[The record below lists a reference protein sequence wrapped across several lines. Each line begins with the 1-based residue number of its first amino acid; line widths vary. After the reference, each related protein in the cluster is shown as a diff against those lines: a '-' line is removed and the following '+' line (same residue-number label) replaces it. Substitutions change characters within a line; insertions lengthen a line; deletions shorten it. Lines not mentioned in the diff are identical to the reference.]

1 MFSQKIQNIYQLG
14 CKELWSLW
22 RDPVMLILIIYTFT
36 VAIYT
41 AATAMTDSLNMAPI
55 AIVDEDH
62 SILSERIT
70 SALYPPYF
78 IPQST
83 ELNYMDAGMDAG
95 EFTFALNI
103 PVNFQEDVLAGNEA
117 AIQVNVDATR
127 MSQAMIGAGY
137 IQQIVQAEVSEYL
150 LHSREVNSMPVEL
163 EMRARFN
170 PTLDQ
175 KWFGSIMEI
184 INNVAMLSIILTGAA
199 LIRER
204 EHGTVE
210 HLMVMPVTVF
220 EIMMSKVW
228 SMSLVV
234 LLAAFVGLKLVVQ
247 LALQVPIE
255 GSLLLFFFGA
265 LLTLFATTSMGIY
278 LATMSKSMPQFGLL
292 MMLILIPMEMLS
304 GGMTPRESMP
314 EYLQYFMLIAPTT
327 HFVEL
332 AQAILYRNAGLNIVW
347 PSFLW
352 LVGIAVL
359 FFYVAWKRFKDT
371 IHTMT

>member
-1 MFSQKIQNIYQLG
+1 MFRQKIQNIYQLG

-62 SILSERIT
+62 STLSERIT
-70 SALYPPYF
+70 SAFYPPYF

-103 PVNFQEDVLAGNEA
+103 PVNFEEDVLAGKEA

-127 MSQAMIGAGY
+127 MSQAMTGAGY
-137 IQQIVQAEVSEYL
+137 IQQIIQSEVSEYV
-150 LHSREVNSMPVEL
+150 LHSREVSSMPVEL

-170 PTLDQ
+170 PLLDQ
-175 KWFGSIMEI
+175 KWFGSVMEI

-234 LLAAFVGLKLVVQ
+234 LIAAFAGLKLVVQ

-255 GSLLLFFFGA
+255 GNLLLFFFGA

-314 EYLQYFMLIAPTT
+314 EVLQYLMLIAPTT

>member
-1 MFSQKIQNIYQLG
+1 MFRQKIQNIYQLG

-22 RDPVMLILIIYTFT
+22 REPVMLILIIYTFT

-62 SILSERIT
+62 STLSERIS
-70 SALYPPYF
+70 SAFYPPYF
-78 IPQST
+78 IPRTT
-83 ELNYMDAGMDAG
+83 ELNYMDTGMDAG

-103 PVNFQEDVLAGNEA
+103 PVNFQEDVLAGNSA

-137 IQQIVQAEVSEYL
+137 IQQIVQSEVSEYL
-150 LHSREVNSMPVEL
+150 LHHREMTSMPVEL

-175 KWFGSIMEI
+175 KWFGSVMEI

-234 LLAAFVGLKLVVQ
+234 LIAAFVGLKLVVQ
-247 LALQVPIE
+247 MALNVPIE
-255 GSLLLFFFGA
+255 GNLFLFFFGA

-292 MMLILIPMEMLS
+292 MMLILIPMQMLS

-314 EYLQYFMLIAPTT
+314 EVLQYLMLIAPTT

-352 LVGIAVL
+352 LIAIAIV

-371 IHTMT
+371 IHTMA

>member
-41 AATAMTDSLNMAPI
+41 AATAMADSLNMAPI

-62 SILSERIT
+62 SSLSERIS
-70 SALYPPYF
+70 SAFYPPYF

-95 EFTFALNI
+95 EFTFAVNI

-137 IQQIVQAEVSEYL
+137 IQQIVQSEVSEYV
-150 LHSREVNSMPVEL
+150 LHHREVSSMPVEL

-175 KWFGSIMEI
+175 KWFGSVMEI

-247 LALQVPIE
+247 LALKVPIE
-255 GSLLLFFFGA
+255 GNLWLFFFGA

-314 EYLQYFMLIAPTT
+314 EFLQYFMLIAPTT

-347 PSFLW
+347 PSFVW
-352 LVGIAVL
+352 LVGIAMV

>member
-62 SILSERIT
+62 STLSERIT
-70 SALYPPYF
+70 SAFYPPYF

-103 PVNFQEDVLAGNEA
+103 PVNFQEDVLAGKEA

-127 MSQAMIGAGY
+127 MSQAMTGAGY
-137 IQQIVQAEVSEYL
+137 IQQIIQSEVSEYV
-150 LHSREVNSMPVEL
+150 LHSREVSSMPVEL

-170 PTLDQ
+170 PLLDQ
-175 KWFGSIMEI
+175 KWFGSVMEI

-234 LLAAFVGLKLVVQ
+234 LIAAFAGLKLVVQ

-255 GSLLLFFFGA
+255 GNLLLFFFGA

-314 EYLQYFMLIAPTT
+314 EVLQYLMLIAPTT

>member
-247 LALQVPIE
+247 FALQVPIE

-314 EYLQYFMLIAPTT
+314 EYLQYLMLIAPTT

>member
-62 SILSERIT
+62 SSLSERIS
-70 SALYPPYF
+70 SAFYPPYF

-95 EFTFALNI
+95 EFTFAVNI

-137 IQQIVQAEVSEYL
+137 IQQIVQSEVSEYV
-150 LHSREVNSMPVEL
+150 LHSREVSSMPVEL

-175 KWFGSIMEI
+175 KWFGSVMEI

-234 LLAAFVGLKLVVQ
+234 MLAAFVGLKLVVQ
-247 LALQVPIE
+247 LALKVPIE
-255 GSLLLFFFGA
+255 GNLWLFFFGA

-314 EYLQYFMLIAPTT
+314 EFLQYFMLIAPTT

-347 PSFLW
+347 PSFIW
-352 LVGIAVL
+352 LVGIAVV

>member
-62 SILSERIT
+62 STLSERIT
-70 SALYPPYF
+70 SAFYPPYF

-103 PVNFQEDVLAGNEA
+103 PVNFQEDVLAGKA
-117 AIQVNVDATR
+117 AAVQVNVDATR
-127 MSQAMIGAGY
+127 MSQAMTGAGY
-137 IQQIVQAEVSEYL
+137 IQQIIQSEVSEYV
-150 LHSREVNSMPVEL
+150 LHNRKVSSMPVEL

-170 PTLDQ
+170 PLLDQ
-175 KWFGSIMEI
+175 KWFGSVMEI

-234 LLAAFVGLKLVVQ
+234 LIAAFTGLKLVVQ
-247 LALQVPIE
+247 LALQVPVE
-255 GSLLLFFFGA
+255 GNLLLFFFGA

-314 EYLQYFMLIAPTT
+314 EVLQYLMLIAPTT

>member
-62 SILSERIT
+62 STLSERIT
-70 SALYPPYF
+70 SAFYPPYF

-103 PVNFQEDVLAGNEA
+103 PVNFQEDVLAGKEA

-127 MSQAMIGAGY
+127 MSQAMTGAGY
-137 IQQIVQAEVSEYL
+137 IQQIIQSEVSEYV
-150 LHSREVNSMPVEL
+150 LHSREVSSMPVEL

-170 PTLDQ
+170 PLLDQ
-175 KWFGSIMEI
+175 KWFGSVMEI

-234 LLAAFVGLKLVVQ
+234 LIAAFTGLKLVVQ
-247 LALQVPIE
+247 FALQVPIE
-255 GSLLLFFFGA
+255 GNLLLFFFGA

-314 EYLQYFMLIAPTT
+314 EVLQYLMLIAPTT

>member
-117 AIQVNVDATR
+117 VIQVNVDATR

-247 LALQVPIE
+247 FALQVPIE

-359 FFYVAWKRFKDT
+359 FFYVAWKRFKET

>member
-62 SILSERIT
+62 STLSERIT
-70 SALYPPYF
+70 SAFYPPYF

-103 PVNFQEDVLAGNEA
+103 PVNFQEDVLAGKEA
-117 AIQVNVDATR
+117 AVQVNVDATR
-127 MSQAMIGAGY
+127 MSQAMTGAGY
-137 IQQIVQAEVSEYL
+137 IQQIIQSEVSEYV
-150 LHSREVNSMPVEL
+150 LHNREVSSMPVEL

-170 PTLDQ
+170 PLLDQ
-175 KWFGSIMEI
+175 KWFGSVMEI

-234 LLAAFVGLKLVVQ
+234 LIAAFVGLKLVVQ
-247 LALQVPIE
+247 LALQVPVE
-255 GSLLLFFFGA
+255 GNLLLFFFGA

-314 EYLQYFMLIAPTT
+314 EVLQYLMLIAPTT

>member
-1 MFSQKIQNIYQLG
+1 MFRQKIQNIYQLG

-22 RDPVMLILIIYTFT
+22 REPVMLILIIYTFT

-62 SILSERIT
+62 STLSERIS
-70 SALYPPYF
+70 SAFYPPYF
-78 IPQST
+78 IPRTT
-83 ELNYMDAGMDAG
+83 ELNYMDTGMDAG

-103 PVNFQEDVLAGNEA
+103 PVSFQEDVLAGNSA

-137 IQQIVQAEVSEYL
+137 IQQIVQSEVSEYL
-150 LHSREVNSMPVEL
+150 LHHREMTSMPVEL

-175 KWFGSIMEI
+175 KWFGSVMEI

-234 LLAAFVGLKLVVQ
+234 LIAAFIGLKLVVQ
-247 LALQVPIE
+247 MALNVPIE
-255 GSLLLFFFGA
+255 GNLFLFFFGA

-292 MMLILIPMEMLS
+292 MMLILIPMQMLS

-314 EYLQYFMLIAPTT
+314 EVLQYLMLIAPTT

-352 LVGIAVL
+352 LIAIAIV

-371 IHTMT
+371 IHTMA

>member
-62 SILSERIT
+62 STLSERIT
-70 SALYPPYF
+70 SAFYPPYF

-103 PVNFQEDVLAGNEA
+103 PVNFQEDVLAGKEA

-127 MSQAMIGAGY
+127 MSQAMTGAGY
-137 IQQIVQAEVSEYL
+137 IQQIIQSEVSEYV
-150 LHSREVNSMPVEL
+150 LHSREVSSMPVEL

-170 PTLDQ
+170 PLLDQ
-175 KWFGSIMEI
+175 KWFGSVMEI

-234 LLAAFVGLKLVVQ
+234 LIAAFAGLKLVVQ

-255 GSLLLFFFGA
+255 GNLLLFFFGA

-314 EYLQYFMLIAPTT
+314 EVLQYLMLIAPTT

-332 AQAILYRNAGLNIVW
+332 AQAILYRNAGLNVIW

-352 LVGIAVL
+352 LVGIAVV

>member
-1 MFSQKIQNIYQLG
+1 MFRQKLQNIYQLG

-55 AIVDEDH
+55 AMVDEDR
-62 SILSERIT
+62 SALSERIT
-70 SALYPPYF
+70 SAFYPPYF
-78 IPQST
+78 IPQTT
-83 ELNYMDAGMDAG
+83 ELNNMDAGMDAG

-103 PVNFQEDVLAGNEA
+103 PVNFQEDVLSGKDAS
-117 AIQVNVDATR
+117 IQVNVDATR
-127 MSQAMIGAGY
+127 MSQAMTGAGY
-137 IQQIVQAEVSEYL
+137 VQQIVQSEVNEYVLRHREVSSL
-150 LHSREVNSMPVEL
+150 PVEL

-170 PTLDQ
+170 PLLDQ
-175 KWFGSIMEI
+175 KWFGSVMEI

-220 EIMMSKVW
+220 EIMMAKVW

-234 LLAAFVGLKLVVQ
+234 LLAAFMGLKLVVQ
-247 LALQVPIE
+247 MALQVPIE
-255 GSLLLFFFGA
+255 GNLWLFFFGA
-265 LLTLFATTSMGIY
+265 VLTLFATTSMGIY

-314 EYLQYFMLIAPTT
+314 EFLQYLMLIAPTT

-332 AQAILYRNAGLNIVW
+332 AQAILYRGAGLNVVW
-347 PSFLW
+347 PAFLW
-352 LVGIAVL
+352 LIGIALV

>member
-62 SILSERIT
+62 STLSERII
-70 SALYPPYF
+70 SAFYPPYF

-137 IQQIVQAEVSEYL
+137 IQQIVQSEVSEYV
-150 LHSREVNSMPVEL
+150 LHSREVSSMPVEL

-175 KWFGSIMEI
+175 KWFGSVMEI

-247 LALQVPIE
+247 LALKVPIE
-255 GSLLLFFFGA
+255 GNSWLFFFGA

-314 EYLQYFMLIAPTT
+314 EFLQYFMLIAPTT

-332 AQAILYRNAGLNIVW
+332 AQAILYRNAGLSIVW
-347 PSFLW
+347 PSFVW
-352 LVGIAVL
+352 LVGIAMV

>member
-62 SILSERIT
+62 STLSERIT
-70 SALYPPYF
+70 SAMYPPYF

-117 AIQVNVDATR
+117 VIQVNVDATR

-247 LALQVPIE
+247 FALQVPIE

-292 MMLILIPMEMLS
+292 MMLILIPMEIDRKS
-304 GGMTPRESMP
+304 
-314 EYLQYFMLIAPTT
+314 
-327 HFVEL
+327 V
-332 AQAILYRNAGLNIVW
+332 V
-347 PSFLW
+347 
-352 LVGIAVL
+352 
-359 FFYVAWKRFKDT
+359 
-371 IHTMT
+371 

>member
-41 AATAMTDSLNMAPI
+41 AATAMADSLNMAPI

-62 SILSERIT
+62 SSLSERIS
-70 SALYPPYF
+70 SAFYPPYF

-95 EFTFALNI
+95 EFTFAVNI

-137 IQQIVQAEVSEYL
+137 IQQIVQSEVSEYV
-150 LHSREVNSMPVEL
+150 LHHREVSSMPVEL

-175 KWFGSIMEI
+175 KWFGSVMEI

-247 LALQVPIE
+247 LALKVPIE
-255 GSLLLFFFGA
+255 GNLWLFFFGA
-265 LLTLFATTSMGIY
+265 LLTLLATTSMGIY

-314 EYLQYFMLIAPTT
+314 EFLQYFMLIAPTT

-347 PSFLW
+347 PSFVW
-352 LVGIAVL
+352 LVGIAMV

>member
-1 MFSQKIQNIYQLG
+1 
-14 CKELWSLW
+14 
-22 RDPVMLILIIYTFT
+22 
-36 VAIYT
+36 
-41 AATAMTDSLNMAPI
+41 
-55 AIVDEDH
+55 
-62 SILSERIT
+62 
-70 SALYPPYF
+70 
-78 IPQST
+78 
-83 ELNYMDAGMDAG
+83 
-95 EFTFALNI
+95 
-103 PVNFQEDVLAGNEA
+103 
-117 AIQVNVDATR
+117 
-127 MSQAMIGAGY
+127 
-137 IQQIVQAEVSEYL
+137 
-150 LHSREVNSMPVEL
+150 
-163 EMRARFN
+163 MRARFN

-175 KWFGSIMEI
+175 KWFGSVMEI

-234 LLAAFVGLKLVVQ
+234 LIAAFVGLKLVVQ
-247 LALQVPIE
+247 MALNVPIE
-255 GSLLLFFFGA
+255 GNLFLFFFGA

-292 MMLILIPMEMLS
+292 MMLILIPMQMLS

-314 EYLQYFMLIAPTT
+314 EVLQYLMLIAPTT

-352 LVGIAVL
+352 LIAIAIV

-371 IHTMT
+371 IHTMA

>member
-1 MFSQKIQNIYQLG
+1 MFNQKIQNIYQLG

-41 AATAMTDSLNMAPI
+41 AATAMPDSLNMAPI

-62 SILSERIT
+62 STLSKRIT
-70 SALYPPYF
+70 SAFYPPYF

-83 ELNYMDAGMDAG
+83 ELNNMDAGMDAG

-103 PVNFQEDVLAGNEA
+103 PVSFQEDVLSGKDAS
-117 AIQVNVDATR
+117 IQVNVDATR
-127 MSQAMIGAGY
+127 MSQAMTGAGY
-137 IQQIVQAEVSEYL
+137 IQQIVQSEVNEYVLRHREVSSL
-150 LHSREVNSMPVEL
+150 PVEL

-175 KWFGSIMEI
+175 KWFGSVMEI

-220 EIMMSKVW
+220 EIMMAKVW

-247 LALQVPIE
+247 MALHVPIE
-255 GSLLLFFFGA
+255 GNLFLFFFGA

-314 EYLQYFMLIAPTT
+314 EFLQYLMLIAPTT

-332 AQAILYRNAGLNIVW
+332 AQAILYRGAGLNVVW
-347 PSFLW
+347 PAFLW
-352 LVGIAVL
+352 LIGIALV

-371 IHTMT
+371 IHTMA

>member
-1 MFSQKIQNIYQLG
+1 MFRQKIQNIYQLG

-62 SILSERIT
+62 STLSERIT
-70 SALYPPYF
+70 SAFYPPYF

-103 PVNFQEDVLAGNEA
+103 PVSFQEDVLAGKA
-117 AIQVNVDATR
+117 AAVQVNVDATR
-127 MSQAMIGAGY
+127 MSQAMTGAGY
-137 IQQIVQAEVSEYL
+137 IQQIIQSEVSEYV
-150 LHSREVNSMPVEL
+150 LHNRKVSSMPVEL

-170 PTLDQ
+170 PLLDQ
-175 KWFGSIMEI
+175 KWFGSVMEI

-234 LLAAFVGLKLVVQ
+234 LIAAFTGLKLVVQ
-247 LALQVPIE
+247 LALQVPVE
-255 GSLLLFFFGA
+255 GNLLLFFFGA

-314 EYLQYFMLIAPTT
+314 EVLQYLMLIAPTT

>member
-1 MFSQKIQNIYQLG
+1 
-14 CKELWSLW
+14 
-22 RDPVMLILIIYTFT
+22 
-36 VAIYT
+36 
-41 AATAMTDSLNMAPI
+41 
-55 AIVDEDH
+55 
-62 SILSERIT
+62 
-70 SALYPPYF
+70 
-78 IPQST
+78 
-83 ELNYMDAGMDAG
+83 MDTGMDAG

-103 PVNFQEDVLAGNEA
+103 PVNFQEDVLAGNSA

-137 IQQIVQAEVSEYL
+137 IQQIVQSEVSEYL
-150 LHSREVNSMPVEL
+150 LHHREMTSMPVEL

-175 KWFGSIMEI
+175 KWFGSVMEI

-234 LLAAFVGLKLVVQ
+234 LIAAFVGLKLVVQ
-247 LALQVPIE
+247 MALNVPIE
-255 GSLLLFFFGA
+255 GNLFLFFFGA

-292 MMLILIPMEMLS
+292 MMLILIPMQMLS

-314 EYLQYFMLIAPTT
+314 EVLQYLMLIAPTT

-352 LVGIAVL
+352 LIGIAIV

-371 IHTMT
+371 IHTMA

>member
-62 SILSERIT
+62 SSLSERIS
-70 SALYPPYF
+70 SAFYPPYF

-137 IQQIVQAEVSEYL
+137 IQQIVQSEVSEYV
-150 LHSREVNSMPVEL
+150 LHSREVSSMPVEL

-175 KWFGSIMEI
+175 KWFGSVMEI

-247 LALQVPIE
+247 LALKVPIE
-255 GSLLLFFFGA
+255 GNSWLFFFGA

-314 EYLQYFMLIAPTT
+314 EFLQYFMLIAPTT

-347 PSFLW
+347 PSFVW
-352 LVGIAVL
+352 LVGIAMV
-359 FFYVAWKRFKDT
+359 FFYVAWKRFRDT

>member
-62 SILSERIT
+62 STLSERIT
-70 SALYPPYF
+70 SAMYPPYF

-170 PTLDQ
+170 PMLDQ

-247 LALQVPIE
+247 FALQVPIE

-359 FFYVAWKRFKDT
+359 FFYVAWKRFKET

>member
-1 MFSQKIQNIYQLG
+1 MFRQKIQNIYQLG

-62 SILSERIT
+62 STLSERIT
-70 SALYPPYF
+70 SAFYPPYF

-103 PVNFQEDVLAGNEA
+103 PVNFQEDVLAGKEA

-127 MSQAMIGAGY
+127 MSQAMTGAGY
-137 IQQIVQAEVSEYL
+137 IQQIIQSEVSEYV
-150 LHSREVNSMPVEL
+150 LHSREVSSMPVEL

-170 PTLDQ
+170 PLLDQ
-175 KWFGSIMEI
+175 KWFGSVMEI

-234 LLAAFVGLKLVVQ
+234 LIAAFTGLKLVVQ

-255 GSLLLFFFGA
+255 GNLLLFFFGA

-314 EYLQYFMLIAPTT
+314 EVLQYLMLIAPTT

>member
-1 MFSQKIQNIYQLG
+1 MVSQKIKNIYLLG

-22 RDPVMLILIIYTFT
+22 RDPVMLILIVYTFT
-36 VAIYT
+36 VAVYT

-62 SILSERIT
+62 STLSERIS
-70 SALYPPYF
+70 SAFYPPYF
-78 IPQST
+78 LPQTT

-103 PVNFQEDVLAGNEA
+103 PVNFQEDILEGREA
-117 AIQVNVDATR
+117 TIQVNVDATR
-127 MSQAMIGAGY
+127 MSQAMVGAGY
-137 IQQIVQAEVSEYL
+137 IQQIILS
-150 LHSREVNSMPVEL
+150 EVNEYVLRHREISTMPVEL

-170 PTLDQ
+170 PALDQ
-175 KWFGSIMEI
+175 KWFGSVMQI

-204 EHGTVE
+204 EHGTIE

-234 LLAAFVGLKLVVQ
+234 LLAAFLGLKLVVQ
-247 LALQVPIE
+247 IALKVPIE
-255 GSLLLFFFGA
+255 GNLWLFFFGA

-292 MMLILIPMEMLS
+292 MMLTLIPMQMLS

-314 EYLQYFMLIAPTT
+314 EVLQNVMLIAPTT

-332 AQAILYRNAGLNIVW
+332 AQAILYRNAGLDVVW
-347 PSFLW
+347 PAFLW
-352 LVGIAVL
+352 LIGIAVV